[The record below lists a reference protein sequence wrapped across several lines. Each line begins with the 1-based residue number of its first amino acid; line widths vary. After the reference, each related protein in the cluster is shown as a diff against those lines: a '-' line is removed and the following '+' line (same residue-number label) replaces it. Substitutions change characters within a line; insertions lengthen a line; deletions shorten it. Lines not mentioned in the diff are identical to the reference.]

1 MSIWLRDTYPRVRIK
16 IAEKF
21 LGEPMAKLIE
31 VEIDSVRVSL
41 TNQQRIVI
49 LKKVNEERYLPIWIG
64 LYEAEAITIALQD
77 IQVARPQ
84 THDLLKTLIQS
95 LNAKLLQVEV
105 VSLSDDV
112 FYANL
117 VLEVEGERQTV
128 DCRPSDALA
137 LAVRMQ
143 VPILVSEDV
152 MNQAS
157 ITPEEDI
164 SDTESEELDTFDS
177 EDLEIDNLDLFE
189 DFLQNIDIDDLPSAD
204 ENPDEEFDDDGPDD
218 EDEADEA

>member
-1 MSIWLRDTYPRVRIK
+1 
-16 IAEKF
+16 
-21 LGEPMAKLIE
+21 MAKMIE

-49 LKKVNEERYLPIWIG
+49 LKEVNQERFLPIWIG

-95 LNAKLLQVEV
+95 LNGRLVQVEV

-112 FYANL
+112 FYGTL
-117 VLEVEGERQTV
+117 ILDVDGVQQQV

-137 LAVRMQ
+137 LASRMH

-152 MNQAS
+152 MSQAG
-157 ITPEEDI
+157 IVPEEDL
-164 SDTESEELDTFDS
+164 SDADAEGYEEDS
-177 EDLEIDNLDLFE
+177 AEEIEDEDLVVFE
-189 DFLQNIDIDDLPSAD
+189 DFLQNFDLDDLPSD
-204 ENPDEEFDDDGPDD
+204 DDFDEEDKD
-218 EDEADEA
+218 

>member
-1 MSIWLRDTYPRVRIK
+1 MPK
-16 IAEKF
+16 
-21 LGEPMAKLIE
+21 MIE

-49 LKKVNEERYLPIWIG
+49 LKEKDQERYLPIWIG

-95 LNAKLLQVEV
+95 LNATLLRVEV

-112 FYANL
+112 FYGNL
-117 VLEVEGERQTV
+117 ILEVNGQEQQV

-137 LAVRMQ
+137 LATRTQ
-143 VPILVSEDV
+143 SPIFISEDV
-152 MNQAS
+152 MRVAG
-157 ITPEEDI
+157 IVPELDI
-164 SDTESEELDTFDS
+164 SDEEPEGDSKELSDEEAQDLD
-177 EDLEIDNLDLFE
+177 IFE
-189 DFLQNIDIDDLPSAD
+189 DFLQNFDIDDL
-204 ENPDEEFDDDGPDD
+204 D
-218 EDEADEA
+218 EDEDAGKEPD